1 MHNLLLFLAF
11 LSILIFV
18 LAYLYEDFDDVSGMM
33 ADVVL
38 V

>member
-11 LSILIFV
+11 LSILIFI
-18 LAYLYEDFDDVSGMM
+18 LAYLHEDFNDVSSTI

-38 V
+38 I